1 MLRNF
6 CKLVS
11 EAVNQG
17 SERGIKLFIESLE
30 IDQEKEE
37 IYENYGVSGVL
48 THFFESEGISI
59 DTDDDDDDISE
70 EDIDSLLDD
79 LDA

>member
-30 IDQEKEE
+30 IDLEKEE
-37 IYENYGVSGVL
+37 IYENHGVAGVL
-48 THFFESEGISI
+48 THFFESEGY
-59 DTDDDDDDISE
+59 DVDVDENDDISE